1 LHILCADAQIAQK
14 VLSSALQAGFRESG
28 ATNIASS
35 APSQSATNVMVAV
48 RSTGLALD
56 SVIGLMHD
64 DSTEYCSI
72 VDETCLRILV
82 SIANERFQTNKER
95 IHRLQTLMRTAITPA
110 RVNES
115 KWEDAASRRERKIAE
130 GLQRQAETHL
140 TDEQENTEVEFS

>member
-1 LHILCADAQIAQK
+1 LHVLCADAQIAQK
-14 VLSSALQAGFRESG
+14 VLTSALQAGFRESG

-72 VDETCLRILV
+72 VDETCLRTLV
-82 SIANERFQTNKER
+82 SIATERFQTNTER
-95 IHRLQTLMRTAITPA
+95 IHRLQTLMRTVITPA
-110 RVNES
+110 KVDES

-130 GLQRQAETHL
+130 GLQRQAETRL
-140 TDEQENTEVEFS
+140 KNEQEEAELDLS